1 MIKKLL
7 LAVFA
12 LLLVSV
18 VLVFVYLD
26 TVVKSSIEYLGPQ
39 VLGTGVTVD
48 AVSLSPLS
56 GSGSIDGLLV
66 GNPEEF
72 TSPYIFELGSVSLAL
87 EVGSVFSDVVEIT
100 SITINSPVITYET
113 RLRTD
118 NVRTLLAQIA
128 TADASAPVESEQA
141 AAATQVI
148 IRDLQIIDP
157 RVNLVAAGLTAPV
170 PLPDI
175 RLQNIGEE
183 NASVSLGEA
192 LRQVLAA
199 INQAL
204 LRANLDQLREG
215 AQQQLQ
221 EQLQRGTDA
230 VNDNADRL
238 RDGVRSLLRQ

>member
-12 LLLVSV
+12 LLLVSFA
-18 VLVFVYLD
+18 LVFVYLD
-26 TVVKSSIEYLGPQ
+26 SVVKSSIEYVGPQ
-39 VLGTGVTVD
+39 VLGTEVTVD

-66 GNPEEF
+66 GNPEGF
-72 TSPYIFELGSVSLAL
+72 SAPYIFELGNVSLAL
-87 EVGSVFSDVVEIT
+87 AVGSVFSDVVEIT
-100 SITINSPVITYET
+100 SITIDSPVITYET
-113 RLRTD
+113 QLRTD
-118 NVRTLLAQIA
+118 NVRTLMAQLSS
-128 TADASAPVESEQA
+128 ADASAPAESDQA
-141 AAATQVI
+141 AAATQVV
-148 IRDLQIIDP
+148 IRDLQIINP
-157 RVNLVAAGLTAPV
+157 RVNLVAGGLTAPV

-183 NASVSLGEA
+183 SDSVSLEEA

-199 INQAL
+199 ISQTL
-204 LRANLDQLREG
+204 LRANLDQLRE
-215 AQQQLQ
+215 ATQQQLQ

-238 RDGVRSLLRQ
+238 RDGVRNLLRQ